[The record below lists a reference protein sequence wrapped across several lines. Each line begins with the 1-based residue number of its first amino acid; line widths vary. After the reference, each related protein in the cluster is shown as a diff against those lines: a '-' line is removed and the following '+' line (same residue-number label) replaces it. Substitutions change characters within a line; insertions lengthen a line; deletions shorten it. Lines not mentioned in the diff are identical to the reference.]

1 MIRGKRILI
10 GVTGGIA
17 AYKTAWLVRLFIK
30 AGAEVRVVMTPSAM
44 EFVTPVTL
52 SALSKNPVV
61 TEFSDKIS
69 GAWNNHVDLGLWA
82 DAFIIAPATANTI
95 ASMAEGKCDNV
106 LLAVY
111 LSARCPVFLAPAM
124 DLDMYKHPS
133 TQQNLQVLRK
143 NGNHIID
150 PAAGE
155 LASGLSGEGRMQ
167 EPEDI
172 FAYIENYFNANMPL
186 KGKRVLVTAGPTY
199 EAIDA
204 VRFIGNRS
212 SGKMGYAVAD
222 AFADQGADVTLVS
235 GPSHVQCENRS
246 VNLIRIESASEM
258 HAECMKVFGDA
269 DIIVM
274 AAAVADYKPEQA
286 ATGKIKKDSASLN
299 ITLVGTKDILSEM
312 GKAKKK
318 TQLLAGFALETDNE
332 LENAKSKLQKKNLDF
347 IFLNS
352 LNDAGA
358 GFNTDTNLLTIIT
371 PDGKVSQTA
380 LKPKR
385 EIAKE
390 IVNLLSSKFNSQ
402 Y

>member
-1 MIRGKRILI
+1 
-10 GVTGGIA
+10 
-17 AYKTAWLVRLFIK
+17 
-30 AGAEVRVVMTPSAM
+30 
-44 EFVTPVTL
+44 
-52 SALSKNPVV
+52 
-61 TEFSDKIS
+61 
-69 GAWNNHVDLGLWA
+69 
-82 DAFIIAPATANTI
+82 
-95 ASMAEGKCDNV
+95 
-106 LLAVY
+106 
-111 LSARCPVFLAPAM
+111 
-124 DLDMYKHPS
+124 
-133 TQQNLQVLRK
+133 
-143 NGNHIID
+143 
-150 PAAGE
+150 
-155 LASGLSGEGRMQ
+155 
-167 EPEDI
+167 
-172 FAYIENYFNANMPL
+172 
-186 KGKRVLVTAGPTY
+186 
-199 EAIDA
+199 
-204 VRFIGNRS
+204 
-212 SGKMGYAVAD
+212 
-222 AFADQGADVTLVS
+222 
-235 GPSHVQCENRS
+235 
-246 VNLIRIESASEM
+246 
-258 HAECMKVFGDA
+258 MKVFGDA

-390 IVNLLSSKFNSQ
+390 IVNLLSSKFNNSKDIR
-402 Y
+402 